1 MFTKLSRAIIHAR
14 VKFVLVRPVGQVLQ
28 LFGDA
33 SSNRTYPH
41 FNFAMKRCAALNS
54 KLGVNSKLG
63 AALERLHPYRDG
75 IMAYRLRI
83 AEIAKL
89 SALCGL
95 CIIRRSCEF
104 NTNNKSAPWCWG
116 AKAQWIYI

>member
-1 MFTKLSRAIIHAR
+1 MKY
-14 VKFVLVRPVGQVLQ
+14 VLVRPVGQVLQ
-28 LFGDA
+28 ILGDA

-63 AALERLHPYRDG
+63 AALERVHPCRDG

-83 AEIAKL
+83 AENAKL
-89 SALCGL
+89 SVLCGL
-95 CIIRRSCEF
+95 CIIRRSCKF
-104 NTNNKSAPWCWG
+104 NTNNKAPRGVG
-116 AKAQWIYI
+116 ALRHNECTFKK